1 MYAKYAEMHHSA
13 ARGRLRGGADFSNR
27 RDEYARF
34 VGSVPGGIVS
44 LGAPPP
50 FCRVGNP
57 AHRALRR
64 PAYFAYSLLPGFK
77 SMHPLRRL
85 LTALCSISAYFAY
98 FAYFFCQ

>member
-44 LGAPPP
+44 LGAPP
-50 FCRVGNP
+50 F
-57 AHRALRR
+57 
-64 PAYFAYSLLPGFK
+64 LPCWK
-77 SMHPLRRL
+77 PLAPRSK
-85 LTALCSISAYFAY
+85 APCILCILF
-98 FAYFFCQ
+98 